1 LTLHWGVQPFVVA
14 MEGGLSTVAQR
25 VGAAVVE
32 RQLVPSGT
40 TLVFVSVT
48 DDLSQQYANYLKLH
62 RVV

>member
-1 LTLHWGVQPFVVA
+1 